1 MWRIR
6 EKEETCS
13 NEMCILLTGALRLN
27 GAHQLSRDKCKFTRY
42 IRWNFHGFF
51 SAGPC
56 VNSSTGVFA
65 RQVDV
70 SNSIGISLSLS
81 LSLSLSFFLPL
92 SVCLFIWIWMAFTD
106 SNFRSLGRWSVCS
119 SQLERFK
126 FQTGTICLDCAP
138 VSSATGSLPPSPLSI
153 YSTAIRVDLRIL
165 TMLMNKSV

>member
-81 LSLSLSFFLPL
+81 LSPSLSLSLFLSSSLRL
-92 SVCLFIWIWMAFTD
+92 SFYLDLNGLHRFEFPFTWSLIRVQLPIGAFQIPNWNYLSWLRTGFV
-106 SNFRSLGRWSVCS
+106 SNWQPS
-119 SQLERFK
+119 
-126 FQTGTICLDCAP
+126 P
-138 VSSATGSLPPSPLSI
+138 LPPSQYIPRRLESI
-153 YSTAIRVDLRIL
+153 CGFWPC
-165 TMLMNKSV
+165 